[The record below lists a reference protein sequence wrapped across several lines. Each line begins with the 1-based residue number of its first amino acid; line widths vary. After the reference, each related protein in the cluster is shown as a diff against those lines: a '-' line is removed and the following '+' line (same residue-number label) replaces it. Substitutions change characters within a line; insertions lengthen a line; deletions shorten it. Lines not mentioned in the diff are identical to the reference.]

1 MASVTPKFIYQIC
14 LPTKNVDQK
23 KCFLFSVLKS
33 NGILR
38 YQGCRAGRQK
48 IPVSISYRPDKAYSY
63 KNSISRS
70 LVHVPIVS
78 VENPDEFLYS
88 NYSNPWVYNS
98 MHVVTLWI
106 RTYLGFNYYLA
117 MWFGSFKCSC
127 VRLLSFWWLFVIMY
141 PYSE

>member
-38 YQGCRAGRQK
+38 YQGCRGGRQK

-98 MHVVTLWI
+98 MHVVTL
-106 RTYLGFNYYLA
+106 
-117 MWFGSFKCSC
+117 
-127 VRLLSFWWLFVIMY
+127 
-141 PYSE
+141 